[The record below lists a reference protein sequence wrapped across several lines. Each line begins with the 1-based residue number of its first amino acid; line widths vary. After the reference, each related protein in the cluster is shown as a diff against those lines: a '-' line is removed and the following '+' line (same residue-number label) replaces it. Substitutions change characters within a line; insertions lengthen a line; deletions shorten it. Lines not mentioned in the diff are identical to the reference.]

1 MENQFRISTRL
12 LKRNLTLQLINYH
25 VLHVKVSPFCTLSRE
40 KFREIDFSFV
50 ILGKREGDIDSLC
63 SLQRQFQM
71 SNQTLK
77 TTQENCDKLLAK
89 GKFLQILREI
99 AISKFFHRVRTFSVA
114 ETITVFPKRKNKPIK
129 NPNAHNPWP
138 KPPLSQANLIMMAIK
153 NSPNGSL
160 SVAEIYGFMMEHFPY
175 YKCQPTDIWKNTVRH
190 CATVTKWFTKVIIND
205 ENEVLPK
212 SKGFRYALNYEYLG
226 TCNYRFILIIFI
238 T

>member
-1 MENQFRISTRL
+1 M
-12 LKRNLTLQLINYH
+12 
-25 VLHVKVSPFCTLSRE
+25 
-40 KFREIDFSFV
+40 
-50 ILGKREGDIDSLC
+50 ILGKREDDIDSLR

-89 GKFLQILREI
+89 GKFFYKLYVK
-99 AISKFFHRVRTFSVA
+99 SKFRNFFHDVRTFSVA

-129 NPNAHNPWP
+129 NPNSHNPWP

-160 SVAEIYGFMMEHFPY
+160 SVAEIYGFLMEHFPY
-175 YKCQPTDIWKNTVRH
+175 YKHQPTDIWKNTVRH

-226 TCNYRFILIIFI
+226 TCSYFSILIRSISDF